1 MPAKVAPPPLEP
13 SPESPAGHEED
24 EPQEEPD
31 YSGLLRSFDDAA
43 DLDDAVHEGFE
54 SGVIVAEDDNAVAP
68 DEDTQLLDIGDTLGE
83 RIDAESIGADDDAT
97 GPAAGSEHPGVDEGE
112 SFDGDDGEGVLDP
125 MDAVL
130 GGDLPALD
138 AGAEG
143 EEELGDESA
152 ILASFGEEPPPPAER
167 PWVGVPPVTAPGPRS
182 VLVQIGART
191 IAAGKDVLEWRDD
204 GTARVLVPAIDSI
217 ITGIVACPG
226 TGTLLLAT
234 QSGVLLRAEPAA
246 SAGAAVPV
254 LAWRDAGA
262 VARNEPLSLSIGG
275 PTPSSRPAL
284 LLHVRDVGAL
294 LESTDQGITFRR
306 VDLGGRVS
314 VLGVGVPPLCVVETD
329 GARRLLRSEPSGGF
343 ATVGRD
349 WPREADPIAICADG
363 EVAALLDAARNI
375 HVSCDAGSTFR
386 RAEHCTGGTAI
397 AVGHVG
403 GRPCAFAALLDA
415 NEMRSTIVLIDARS
429 AEAQSIC
436 YVDVTSY
443 EEEDNEDGARVS
455 SLAWDEHT
463 GTLWAAGG
471 FGMKRFRSPPSA

>member
-1 MPAKVAPPPLEP
+1 MPVTVALLPPA
-13 SPESPAGHEED
+13 SPDSPAGHEED

-43 DLDDAVHEGFE
+43 DWDDAAPEGLE
-54 SGVIVAEDDNAVAP
+54 SGVTVAEVDSAGASE
-68 DEDTQLLDIGDTLGE
+68 EDTQVLDIGDTLGE
-83 RIDAESIGADDDAT
+83 RIAVESIGADDDAT
-97 GPAAGSEHPGVDEGE
+97 GPMAGSDHPSIDEGE
-112 SFDGDDGEGVLDP
+112 VFDADDGEGVLDP

-138 AGAEG
+138 AGSDG
-143 EEELGDESA
+143 EEELGDEPA
-152 ILASFGEEPPPPAER
+152 LLASLGEEPPPPAER
-167 PWVGVPPVTAPGPRS
+167 QWVAVPKVTASGPRS

-204 GTARVLVPAIDSI
+204 GTARVLVPDIDSTI
-217 ITGIVACPG
+217 AGIVSCPG

-234 QSGVLLRAEPAA
+234 QSGVLLRAEPAT
-246 SAGAAVPV
+246 AGAAVPV

-262 VARNEPLSLSIGG
+262 IARTTPLSLSIGG

-294 LESTDQGITFRR
+294 LESTDQGVTFRR
-306 VDLGGRVS
+306 VDLGGRVL
-314 VLGVGVPPLCVVETD
+314 VLGIGVPPLCVVETD

-343 ATVGRD
+343 AAVGRE
-349 WPREADPIAICADG
+349 WPREADPVAICADG
-363 EVAALLDAARNI
+363 DVAALLDGARSI

-386 RAEHCTGGTAI
+386 RAEHCIGGTAI

-403 GRPCAFAALLDA
+403 GNPCAFAALLDPS
-415 NEMRSTIVLIDARS
+415 EMRSVIVLIDARS
-429 AEAQSIC
+429 AEAQTIA
-436 YVDVTSY
+436 YIDITSY
-443 EEEDNEDGARVS
+443 EEDDNDDGARVS